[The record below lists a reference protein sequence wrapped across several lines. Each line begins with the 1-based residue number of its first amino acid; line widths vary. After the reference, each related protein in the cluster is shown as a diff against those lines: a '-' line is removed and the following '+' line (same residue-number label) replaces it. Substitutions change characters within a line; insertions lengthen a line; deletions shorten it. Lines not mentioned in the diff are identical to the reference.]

1 MNEINELN
9 LEKSKIDM
17 YDIEFIKELN
27 EEKYYL
33 SGVIINELES
43 YMLKKNSGKASNE
56 DNEYEEDGE
65 HGEHGEDGED
75 GEGGEFNWWQYN
87 VELNRN
93 NSDFN
98 FKRVKFNDIKLRIS
112 EYTNKL
118 FDDGLILVY
127 VKESKLNSMEPK
139 PTNVNLMN
147 FINSDSNCVFETLD
161 NLNVLNDEE
170 ATPNK
175 STANANTTNSANN
188 QDSDYEMLSPSPRL
202 EQMDP
207 SDIPDQDQV
216 DVVTNQGDEKEGVI
230 KLKDSPVLQNS
241 EIKINNDN
249 EHDGFEERLIL

>member
-1 MNEINELN
+1 MKSMGRYLNQNEANDENKSKAKDEIESIKDHLISLNDKYMNEINELN

-161 NLNVLNDEE
+161 NLN
-170 ATPNK
+170 A
-175 STANANTTNSANN
+175 
-188 QDSDYEMLSPSPRL
+188 
-202 EQMDP
+202 
-207 SDIPDQDQV
+207 
-216 DVVTNQGDEKEGVI
+216 
-230 KLKDSPVLQNS
+230 
-241 EIKINNDN
+241 
-249 EHDGFEERLIL
+249 